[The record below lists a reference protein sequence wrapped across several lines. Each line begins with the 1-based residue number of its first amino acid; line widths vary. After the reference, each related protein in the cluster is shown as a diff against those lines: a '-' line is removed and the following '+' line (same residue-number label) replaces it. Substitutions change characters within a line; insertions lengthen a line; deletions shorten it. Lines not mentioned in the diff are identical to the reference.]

1 MEGWGPVPGAGAG
14 PSGQEGSAGRL
25 AEASGSYSH
34 PGFVCQAL
42 GRPLTPQ
49 VSRATTSRPVPQIC
63 PGEVRSWRGRGNSE
77 MSANHLLRE

>member
-25 AEASGSYSH
+25 AEASGSHSH

-42 GRPLTPQ
+42 GCPLTARA
-49 VSRATTSRPVPQIC
+49 SRAPASQPVPQTC
-63 PGEVRSWRGRGNSE
+63 PGEGRSWGGRGNSAE
-77 MSANHLLRE
+77 MVLSPS